1 MAIDPILLEVLRN
14 RLDAIADEMELTL
27 LKSAASPIVKE
38 GLDASA
44 ALFNTQGE
52 TIAQAAAIPIH
63 LGALQFAAQ
72 RLVRA
77 FPPERMRDGD
87 AFLLNDPYDGGTHLP
102 DITLAVPV
110 FADGRVVAL
119 ACTMCHHQD
128 VGGRTPGSV
137 PTDATELYQEGVIIP
152 PTQLFR
158 AGVLDENLFR
168 LLTRNVRLPDVF
180 TGDLMAQVAAGRLG
194 GMRLRELF
202 AAHGAATVVAYID
215 ELLSRA
221 ERLTRA
227 QIADIPDGDYAF
239 ADWLDDDGVDI
250 GRPVKIA
257 VTLRVRGSAMTF
269 DFTGSDPQVR
279 GPFNSVPASTMSAVY
294 YAVRAIS
301 DAVDPEQR
309 RLLPRRRR
317 DPAGGDDREPAAAG
331 AGELPDG
338 DHQAHRRHDPRRAGR
353 RPARPHAGGEL
364 GHAAGDGLRRP
375 RPRDRAAVRGQRAGR
390 RRHGGAARQGR
401 HRRHRDRRVELHE
414 HPGRVG
420 GDELPAA
427 HPARAPVDGL
437 GRRRAL
443 PRRSRAGEGLRGDDD
458 GRDGLPSR
466 RALRVIARGVSRAAR
481 PGARAHAHIVRADGT
496 REELPSK
503 KMIVLHP
510 GDQLWEYIAG
520 GAGYGDPLDRE
531 PAAVLA
537 DLLDGK
543 ISAAGAALE
552 YGVVLDAGRHRGG
565 RGEDEGVA
573 GRAAPDVVMIPGD
586 RSRARTSRA
595 RPGAAAATAAELGRA
610 LQDVGFFVIV
620 NHGIPPALIDDTF
633 AEARRFH
640 AQPMDAKL
648 ALRMNEHNNG
658 YMMLGRYAVWTSDV
672 NANDKPDLNEAFFVK
687 RERGPDDPLVR
698 AGRRFAGPNQ
708 WPAAPARLSRDR
720 PRLHRGR
727 RRPGPEAPAP
737 LRGGPR
743 PAPGRLRR
751 RLRREPV
758 QLPAH
763 PLPAGG
769 CPRRTSSASPPTR
782 TPTS

>member
-44 ALFNTQGE
+44 ALFNTHGE

-110 FADGRVVAL
+110 FADGRAVAL

-158 AGVLDENLFR
+158 AGELDENLFR
-168 LLTRNVRLPDVF
+168 FLTRNVRLPDVF

-194 GMRLRELF
+194 GVRLQALF
-202 AAHGAATVVAYID
+202 AAHGAPTVMTYIE

-239 ADWLDDDGVDI
+239 EDWLDDDGVSI
-250 GRPVKIA
+250 GQPVKIA

-269 DFTGSDPQVR
+269 DFTGSDRQVR

-301 DAVDPEQR
+301 DASIPNNGGCFRAVDAILPEGTIVN
-309 RLLPRRRR
+309 PTA
-317 DPAGGDDREPAAAG
+317 P
-331 AGELPDG
+331 
-338 DHQAHRRHDPRRAGR
+338 
-353 RPARPHAGGEL
+353 
-364 GHAAGDGLRRP
+364 
-375 RPRDRAAVRGQRAGR
+375 
-390 RRHGGAARQGR
+390 
-401 HRRHRDRRVELHE
+401 
-414 HPGRVG
+414 
-420 GDELPAA
+420 
-427 HPARAPVDGL
+427 APVSCRTATIKRIADTIL
-437 GRRRAL
+437 GALVRAL
-443 PRRSRAGEGLRGDDD
+443 PGRMPAASSGTLLVMAFG
-458 GRDGLPSR
+458 GRDPDTGQPFVASELAAGGMGARPDKDGIDVIETDVSNCMNIPVESVEMNFPLRIPRARLWLDSGGAGRFRGGLGLEKVFEATTTDVMVSH
-466 RALRVIARGVSRAAR
+466 RGERFASSPWGLEGGA
-481 PGARAHAHIVRADGT
+481 PGARAHAYILRKDGA

-520 GAGYGDPLDRE
+520 GAGYGDPLDRD
-531 PAAVLA
+531 PVAVFA
-537 DLLDGK
+537 DVLDGK
-543 ISAAGAALE
+543 VSAALAITE
-552 YGVVLDAGRHRGG
+552 YGVVLT
-565 RGEDEGVA
+565 
-573 GRAAPDVVMIPGD
+573 PD
-586 RSRARTSRA
+586 
-595 RPGAAAATAAELGRA
+595 GAAVDE
-610 LQDVGFFVIV
+610 
-620 NHGIPPALIDDTF
+620 
-633 AEARRFH
+633 
-640 AQPMDAKL
+640 
-648 ALRMNEHNNG
+648 
-658 YMMLGRYAVWTSDV
+658 
-672 NANDKPDLNEAFFVK
+672 VK
-687 RERGPDDPLVR
+687 TKECRE
-698 AGRRFAGPNQ
+698 
-708 WPAAPARLSRDR
+708 
-720 PRLHRGR
+720 
-727 RRPGPEAPAP
+727 
-737 LRGGPR
+737 
-743 PAPGRLRR
+743 RLRR
-751 RLRREPV
+751 
-758 QLPAH
+758 
-763 PLPAGG
+763 
-769 CPRRTSSASPPTR
+769 TR
-782 TPTS
+782 GVRC